1 MACSI
6 YTNRKSYIIITSIIE
21 KNVLSKANCK
31 RTSVLDGLDRHANEE
46 CCETRL

>member
-21 KNVLSKANCK
+21 KTTLCTYVWYYQKCRSCRKQENFC
-31 RTSVLDGLDRHANEE
+31 GI
-46 CCETRL
+46 